1 MEDRG
6 AGFTAKLARPSVLDP
21 AIKGRALHAWLPEQ
35 VGCIVTPHATPG
47 CFLCLPMASAQ
58 LAVSANDNKVVLVNG
73 VSTIVQNP
81 PPDTIAIIDLK
92 QFPPKVL
99 AEIEVPVIDLK
110 ASPPV
115 D

>member
-1 MEDRG
+1 
-6 AGFTAKLARPSVLDP
+6 
-21 AIKGRALHAWLPEQ
+21 
-35 VGCIVTPHATPG
+35 
-47 CFLCLPMASAQ
+47 
-58 LAVSANDNKVVLVNG
+58 
-73 VSTIVQNP
+73 VQNP